1 MGLVH
6 ALCDHLQDWRR
17 RGQDAPKI
25 VCCITV
31 TLNLSP
37 TGLEAKGAR
46 CPQNCVLHYSHT
58 QSLRYL

>member
-1 MGLVH
+1 MVGMGIFHFHVGFTGRTVVNGRIGGIVGLVH

-31 TLNLSP
+31 TLNL
-37 TGLEAKGAR
+37 
-46 CPQNCVLHYSHT
+46 
-58 QSLRYL
+58 